1 MFVSGTAPDTP
12 QQVVMKYNNYKTIC
26 TGLGYKATQCNGEQ
40 REILGFQASMKNNLE
55 NMKTRETVIFNQ
67 VSLNEGKA
75 YDTNSG
81 KFTAPIDGVYFFSW
95 GILTDNGKY
104 FVTEIVRNSIPVAYN
119 YTDGRGRQRGAGNIM
134 TSSNALIKMK
144 KGDEVWI
151 RTYLNYG
158 QLGRCEQWCYFS
170 GFKL

>member
-1 MFVSGTAPDTP
+1 
-12 QQVVMKYNNYKTIC
+12 MKD
-26 TGLGYKATQCNGEQ
+26 
-40 REILGFQASMKNNLE
+40 NLE

-158 QLGRCEQWCYFS
+158 QLGRCGQWCYFS

>member
-1 MFVSGTAPDTP
+1 MIDN
-12 QQVVMKYNNYKTIC
+12 YNCQTYLNK
-26 TGLGYKATQCNGEQ
+26 L
-40 REILGFQASMKNNLE
+40 EIFSI
-55 NMKTRETVIFNQ
+55 TVAVALRIQ
-67 VSLNEGKA
+67 K
-75 YDTNSG
+75 
-81 KFTAPIDGVYFFSW
+81 
-95 GILTDNGKY
+95 ILTYNGKY

-134 TSSNALIKMK
+134 TSSYALIKMK

-158 QLGRCEQWCYFS
+158 QLGRCGQWCYFS

>member
-1 MFVSGTAPDTP
+1 
-12 QQVVMKYNNYKTIC
+12 MKD
-26 TGLGYKATQCNGEQ
+26 
-40 REILGFQASMKNNLE
+40 NLE

-67 VSLNEGKA
+67 VSLNEGNA
-75 YDTNSG
+75 YDTTSG
-81 KFTAPIDGVYFFSW
+81 KFTAPIDGVYIFSW

-119 YTDGRGRQRGAGNIM
+119 YTDGRCRQRGAGNIM

-151 RTYLNYG
+151 RTYL
-158 QLGRCEQWCYFS
+158 S
-170 GFKL
+170 KLWPIR

>member
-1 MFVSGTAPDTP
+1 
-12 QQVVMKYNNYKTIC
+12 MKD
-26 TGLGYKATQCNGEQ
+26 
-40 REILGFQASMKNNLE
+40 NLE

-67 VSLNEGKA
+67 VSLNEGNA
-75 YDTNSG
+75 YDTTSG
-81 KFTAPIDGVYFFSW
+81 KFTTPIDGVYFFSW
-95 GILTDNGKY
+95 GILTYNGKY

-158 QLGRCEQWCYFS
+158 QLGRCGQWCYFS